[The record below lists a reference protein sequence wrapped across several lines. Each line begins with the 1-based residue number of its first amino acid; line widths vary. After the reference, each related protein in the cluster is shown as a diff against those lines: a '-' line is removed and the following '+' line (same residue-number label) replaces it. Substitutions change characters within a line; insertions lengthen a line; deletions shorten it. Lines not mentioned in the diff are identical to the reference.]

1 DAVGR
6 HRGAGLGGGHD
17 EREQTLNQLLVEM
30 DGFEAGTGIIL
41 LAATTRPDILDPA
54 LLRPGRFDRQIVVDR
69 PDVNG
74 RRDILKVHLK
84 DKKVSKKVD
93 LDVIARRTPGFVGA
107 DIANLVN
114 EAALLAGRRGK
125 DKLGMAEFE
134 EAIDRVMA
142 GPERKS
148 RVISKKEREIIAYH
162 EAGHALVASKIDGS
176 DPVHKIS
183 IIPRGHMALGYTL
196 QLPEEDRF
204 LISKKELS
212 DRITIL
218 LSGRVTE
225 QIKFGDVTTGA
236 SNDLERSTQ
245 IARQMVTQFGM
256 SDRLGLVTL
265 GRKQH
270 EVFLGRDIMEDRNYS
285 EEIAY
290 AIDQEVRSII
300 DECYTTAKNILT
312 EHNDRLEEITALLLE
327 KEVLEGD
334 ELDELLG
341 YPKKEQPASTAGS
354 EDEESE
360 EEAYSEDNEEAE
372 DNGSEAEAEDETKKR
387 QQEEI
392 AEDQDDDD
400 EDPDDEEE

>member
-1 DAVGR
+1 
-6 HRGAGLGGGHD
+6 
-17 EREQTLNQLLVEM
+17 M
-30 DGFEAGTGIIL
+30 
-41 LAATTRPDILDPA
+41 
-54 LLRPGRFDRQIVVDR
+54 
-69 PDVNG
+69 
-74 RRDILKVHLK
+74 
-84 DKKVSKKVD
+84 
-93 LDVIARRTPGFVGA
+93 
-107 DIANLVN
+107 
-114 EAALLAGRRGK
+114 
-125 DKLGMAEFE
+125 
-134 EAIDRVMA
+134 
-142 GPERKS
+142 
-148 RVISKKEREIIAYH
+148 
-162 EAGHALVASKIDGS
+162 ASKIDGS

-225 QIKFGDVTTGA
+225 LLKFGDVTTGA
-236 SNDLERSTQ
+236 SNDLERATQ

-300 DECYTTAKNILT
+300 DECFNLAKNILT
-312 EHNDRLEEITALLLE
+312 EHSERLEEITALLLE

-341 YPKKEQPASTAGS
+341 YPKKEAPVVPAVT
-354 EDEESE
+354 DE
-360 EEAYSEDNEEAE
+360 EEAYSENDENGTEE
-372 DNGSEAEAEDETKKR
+372 DNGSEGEEEEKKKAQESAEDPDE
-387 QQEEI
+387 
-392 AEDQDDDD
+392 DD
-400 EDPDDEEE
+400 EDPDEEEE

>member
-1 DAVGR
+1 
-6 HRGAGLGGGHD
+6 
-17 EREQTLNQLLVEM
+17 
-30 DGFEAGTGIIL
+30 
-41 LAATTRPDILDPA
+41 
-54 LLRPGRFDRQIVVDR
+54 
-69 PDVNG
+69 
-74 RRDILKVHLK
+74 
-84 DKKVSKKVD
+84 
-93 LDVIARRTPGFVGA
+93 
-107 DIANLVN
+107 
-114 EAALLAGRRGK
+114 
-125 DKLGMAEFE
+125 
-134 EAIDRVMA
+134 
-142 GPERKS
+142 
-148 RVISKKEREIIAYH
+148 
-162 EAGHALVASKIDGS
+162 
-176 DPVHKIS
+176 
-183 IIPRGHMALGYTL
+183 MALGYTL

-225 QIKFGDVTTGA
+225 QLKFGDVTTGA

-341 YPKKEQPASTAGS
+341 YPKKEHPVSTAGAEDEGS
-354 EDEESE
+354 EDD
-360 EEAYSEDNEEAE
+360 AYSED
-372 DNGSEAEAEDETKKR
+372 DGSEAEEEEVKKKQQKDESS
-387 QQEEI
+387 EE
-392 AEDQDDDD
+392 QDDD
-400 EDPDDEEE
+400 EDPDEEEE

>member
-1 DAVGR
+1 
-6 HRGAGLGGGHD
+6 
-17 EREQTLNQLLVEM
+17 
-30 DGFEAGTGIIL
+30 
-41 LAATTRPDILDPA
+41 
-54 LLRPGRFDRQIVVDR
+54 
-69 PDVNG
+69 
-74 RRDILKVHLK
+74 
-84 DKKVSKKVD
+84 
-93 LDVIARRTPGFVGA
+93 
-107 DIANLVN
+107 
-114 EAALLAGRRGK
+114 
-125 DKLGMAEFE
+125 
-134 EAIDRVMA
+134 
-142 GPERKS
+142 
-148 RVISKKEREIIAYH
+148 
-162 EAGHALVASKIDGS
+162 VASKIDGS

-204 LISKKELS
+204 LVSKKELS

-225 QIKFGDVTTGA
+225 LLKFGDVTTGA
-236 SNDLERSTQ
+236 SNDLERATQ

-300 DECYTTAKNILT
+300 DECFNLAKKILT
-312 EHNDRLEEITALLLE
+312 EHNERLEEIAALLLE
-327 KEVLEGD
+327 KEVLEGE

-341 YPKKEQPASTAGS
+341 YPKKEAPAVPAVTDEEESPS
-354 EDEESE
+354 EDEENGTEEDSASDSKE
-360 EEAYSEDNEEAE
+360 EEEEKVRERSTEDA
-372 DNGSEAEAEDETKKR
+372 
-387 QQEEI
+387 
-392 AEDQDDDD
+392 DDDD